1 MIAKNSIHSLTS
13 ILKNSE
19 KPQLVGSASLVAC
32 RLNFLQNKTIEN
44 TNISKQ
50 GPLRLTQVFL

>member
-13 ILKNSE
+13 IKELGEATACRS
-19 KPQLVGSASLVAC
+19 VAC

-50 GPLRLTQVFL
+50 GPLRLTQVFP